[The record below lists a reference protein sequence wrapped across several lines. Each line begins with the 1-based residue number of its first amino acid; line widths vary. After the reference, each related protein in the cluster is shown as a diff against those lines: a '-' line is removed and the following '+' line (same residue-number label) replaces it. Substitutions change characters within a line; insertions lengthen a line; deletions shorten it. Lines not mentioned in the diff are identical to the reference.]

1 MSADVGQD
9 IDQVSAD
16 CRSTYRPRVSTDTR
30 STDALSTH
38 DPEKVFQA
46 LEQTFSINRRVHK
59 ATYEWLGYCKMKSAQ
74 FQLSA
79 TNHNPWK

>member
-1 MSADVGQD
+1 MSVN
-9 IDQVSAD
+9 ITSE
-16 CRSTYRPRVSTDTR
+16 YRPAVDRHIGQEYR
-30 STDALSTH
+30 PILARQTDALSTH

-46 LEQTFSINRRVHK
+46 LEQTFSINRRVQK

-74 FQLSA
+74 YQLGA